1 MRKLKKLIRQP
12 GVFFRDYLNKRY
24 PVRNAEQRT
33 TESDEPV
40 IIDNSL
46 YLAEIENSI
55 DLPPIKVD
63 VVFTWVNNQDP
74 KWQKRRRQHSPTAE
88 QNALHNNDEARF
100 SNHNELYYSL
110 HSVRTFLSWVNHIYI
125 ITDNQRPDWL
135 NPADYPN
142 VSIIDHSQII
152 DPQYLPTFNS
162 HVIEAHLHNIPNL
175 NEHFI
180 YFNDDVFVA
189 RPLPKEHFFH
199 ANGIASLFIADKSLK
214 QMSGRGTD
222 TPTLSASK
230 NCITLLQQHYDCH
243 IDRPLVHTYI
253 PLHKSSFQFAWQHYR
268 TEIEAFL
275 SNRFRSNHDLN
286 LATFLVPW
294 LMFLNRKSTVG
305 NEICYYF
312 NIRSNK
318 APAQYIKLLENKKN
332 GRQPHSFCANDFHS
346 QQQIENYQDKL
357 IQMLENYFKTK

>member
-1 MRKLKKLIRQP
+1 MTEGTFFSRQRHCLTFYCRQKPKTNVRKRNRYTHS
-12 GVFFRDYLNKRY
+12 FRL
-24 PVRNAEQRT
+24 
-33 TESDEPV
+33 
-40 IIDNSL
+40 
-46 YLAEIENSI
+46 
-55 DLPPIKVD
+55 
-63 VVFTWVNNQDP
+63 
-74 KWQKRRRQHSPTAE
+74 
-88 QNALHNNDEARF
+88 
-100 SNHNELYYSL
+100 
-110 HSVRTFLSWVNHIYI
+110 
-125 ITDNQRPDWL
+125 
-135 NPADYPN
+135 
-142 VSIIDHSQII
+142 
-152 DPQYLPTFNS
+152 
-162 HVIEAHLHNIPNL
+162 
-175 NEHFI
+175 
-180 YFNDDVFVA
+180 
-189 RPLPKEHFFH
+189 
-199 ANGIASLFIADKSLK
+199 
-214 QMSGRGTD
+214 
-222 TPTLSASK
+222 K
-230 NCITLLQQHYDCH
+230 NCIALLQQHYDCR

-275 SNRFRSNHDLN
+275 SNHFRSNHDLN